1 MKNATLLRLQNTA
14 KLEKMIEEGCE
25 YEEILNQ
32 SKKLDKLIADELKRN
47 IENKRK
53 KQESIDKTKKNH

>member
-1 MKNATLLRLQNTA
+1 MKNVTLLRLQYTA

>member
-1 MKNATLLRLQNTA
+1 MKNTTLLRLQYTA
-14 KLEKMIEEGCE
+14 KLEKMIGEGCE